1 MPRALTYTEYGD
13 ADVLQM
19 TDLPLAEPGSGQIRV
34 RVHASGVNPM
44 DWKIRRGYL
53 SGGKPIEGPM
63 PSGLEFAGVVDA
75 LGDGVTEFALGDRV
89 AGGASGTA
97 ADYVVVDLP
106 DVVALPD
113 DIDFVTG
120 ASIKVAGTTA
130 IRVLTLAGVRE
141 GQTLLLHAA
150 TGGVGLFV
158 TQLARARDATVIGT
172 TSERNVDYLAS
183 LGAIPVLY
191 GDGWEDRVRALA
203 PGPID
208 SVIDCS
214 GAGVIAGSLELVV
227 PGGPIVTIADFTAS
241 GPGVVITDGSEP
253 GFEDSLREAV
263 KAVEHGTVTIPIEE
277 TFPLDQ
283 AADAYRL
290 SESGHVRGKI
300 VLTIE

>member
-13 ADVLQM
+13 ADVLQL
-19 TDLPLAEPGSGQIRV
+19 TDVPLAEPGPGQIRV

-300 VLTIE
+300 VLTID

>member
-1 MPRALTYTEYGD
+1 MPKAITFTEYGD
-13 ADVLQM
+13 VDVL
-19 TDLPLAEPGSGQIRV
+19 TLTEVPLVEPGPGQLRV

-53 SGGKPIEGPM
+53 SGGRPIEGTM
-63 PSGLEFAGVVDA
+63 RSGLEFAGVVDA
-75 LGDGVTEFALGDRV
+75 LGEGVTEFAVGDRV

-97 ADYVVVDLP
+97 AEFVLVDLA
-106 DVVALPD
+106 DVVALPA

-130 IRVLTLAGVRE
+130 IRVLTLAHVRE

-172 TSERNVDYLAS
+172 TSAKNVDYLAS

-191 GDGWEDRVRALA
+191 GDGWEDRVRAVA
-203 PGPID
+203 TGPID
-208 SVIDCS
+208 AVIDCA
-214 GAGVIAGSLELVV
+214 GAGVIQGSLGLVV
-227 PGGPIVTIADFTAS
+227 PGSPVVTIADFEAS

-253 GFEDSLREAV
+253 GFEDSLRESV
-263 KAVEHGTVTIPIEE
+263 KAVEHGTVTIPIEQ
-277 TFPLDQ
+277 TFPLER

-290 SESGHVRGKI
+290 SEAGHVRGKI
-300 VLTIE
+300 VLTID